1 MASCSYQQKALRRQ
15 LSAADYLGS
24 RGADGI
30 DALRRL
36 ASETEASDG
45 DGQALV
51 GLPQNWHRAIPLKGA
66 CMNGHVQTLA
76 YLVDECR
83 VDIDLVDT
91 HTGDTAAHVAVAWG
105 RLDAVA
111 WLLARGARHDI
122 RDEADLTL
130 AGAARRRLELLD
142 RGDEAFSERLRAR
155 GMDIDA
161 LREEGAQFSKLL
173 SAVEAAGS
181 WTRFAARFQQR
192 LRVRRAA
199 PWLGAASDRAAL
211 AVAYANAMRPG
222 KSAPAVVEVKTTA
235 GAQRKRAHALSRRI
249 AGAEAAAA
257 TAARAAV
264 RADDP
269 PLDDALL
276 SAGLTSA
283 APGEHNLVDPVFP
296 RALRWLSATT
306 VDDMRG
312 LERDEVSQVEGPS
325 SADRRKLWLFC
336 VAQREA
342 LEAAV
347 ADATRVAAA
356 EVRALEAAKRAASR
370 PVDPRAVIAFRVPE
384 ACFVR
389 VARYLYYAPWPPPTP
404 PPLDA
409 ALLVLLE
416 GFVRRPPSP
425 G

>member
-1 MASCSYQQKALRRQ
+1 MDGHSYQQKALRRQ

-36 ASETEASDG
+36 ASEAKASDG

-66 CMNGHVQTLA
+66 CMNGHVRTLA

-83 VDIDLVDT
+83 VDIDVVDEA
-91 HTGDTAAHVAVAWG
+91 TGDTAAHVAVAWG

-122 RDEADLTL
+122 RDGADLTL

-142 RGDEAFSERLRAR
+142 RGDEAFSGRLRAR

-161 LREEGAQFSKLL
+161 LREEGAQLAKLL

-181 WTRFAARFQQR
+181 WARFAAKFPHR

-199 PWLGAASDRAAL
+199 PWLGVASDRASF
-211 AVAYANAMRPG
+211 AVAFANAARG
-222 KSAPAVVEVKTTA
+222 KQAPAVVEVKTTA
-235 GAQRKRAHALSRRI
+235 ASQRKRANALSRRV
-249 AGAEAAAA
+249 AAAEAAAA

-264 RADDP
+264 RGADP
-269 PLDDALL
+269 PLDVALL
-276 SAGLTSA
+276 AAGLTSA

-306 VDDMRG
+306 VDDVRG
-312 LERDEVSQVEGPS
+312 LERDEVSQVDGPS

-370 PVDPRAVIAFRVPE
+370 PVDARAAIAFRVPE

-389 VARYLYYAPWPPPTP
+389 VARYLYFARRPPSKP

-409 ALLVLLE
+409 ELLVLLE
-416 GFVRRPPSP
+416 GFVRRPPKN